1 MWVGGDVAWEHAIIL
16 REDFY
21 FSQLEFYVFGEDGM
35 IVVVVEVHYVME
47 VLEAVGFV
55 GYFAWHSI
63 EQSDIILD
71 MPLLGNR
78 WGVMIYIWWDGLLI
92 FMDWVG
98 VGRVFIYRLFEEER
112 NFSQDLKG
120 YF

>member
-1 MWVGGDVAWEHAIIL
+1 MAGEHAIIL

-55 GYFAWHSI
+55 GYFA
-63 EQSDIILD
+63 
-71 MPLLGNR
+71 
-78 WGVMIYIWWDGLLI
+78 
-92 FMDWVG
+92 
-98 VGRVFIYRLFEEER
+98 
-112 NFSQDLKG
+112 
-120 YF
+120 